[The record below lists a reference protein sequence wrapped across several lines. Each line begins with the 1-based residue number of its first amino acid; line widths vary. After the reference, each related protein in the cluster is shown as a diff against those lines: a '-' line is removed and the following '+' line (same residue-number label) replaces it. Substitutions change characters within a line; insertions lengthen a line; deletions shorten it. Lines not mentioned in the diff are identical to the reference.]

1 MRDLKLS
8 AADRMEARIR
18 GVEPSGPSS
27 ERPAVAEQHAPAH
40 FGSAP
45 VAPWRSRTAAAH
57 RYADRYQPEDDGPP
71 HAA

>member
-18 GVEPSGPSS
+18 GVEPSGPAS
-27 ERPAVAEQHAPAH
+27 ESPGAAEQNAAR